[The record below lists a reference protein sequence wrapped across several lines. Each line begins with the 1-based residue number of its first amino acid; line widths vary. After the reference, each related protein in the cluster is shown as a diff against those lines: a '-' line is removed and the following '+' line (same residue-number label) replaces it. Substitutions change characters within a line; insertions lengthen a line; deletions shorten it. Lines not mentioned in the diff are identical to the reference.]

1 MKKSLL
7 TLCLLVLPLIS
18 CQAEEVQ
25 MIGPC
30 EPYELTASMVEQN
43 DCQYTLAFAHGN
55 ERIYVDRSSCH
66 GYTMG
71 QGMHYACIAVRV
83 LEEDEGDTCEPF
95 VMQFKANEDGWYYQ
109 EGEEENPWI
118 PLLFVSE
125 EQKEI
130 AIEEMGYTMYL
141 NQYHIVPCEILKI
154 VFAEV
159 EGRSVVT
166 VE

>member
-43 DCQYTLAFAHGN
+43 DVQYTLAFAHGN

-66 GYTMG
+66 RYTLG
-71 QGMHYACIAVRV
+71 QETVYACIAVRI
-83 LEEDEGDTCEPF
+83 LEEEEGETCTPF
-95 VMQFKANEDGWYYQ
+95 VMQFQASEGGWQYQ
-109 EGEEENPWI
+109 EEEGPWI
-118 PLLFVSE
+118 PIFFLTE
-125 EQKEI
+125 EQKDI
-130 AIEEMGYTMYL
+130 AIEDMGYAMYVVD
-141 NQYHIVPCEILKI
+141 YHVVATEVLKK

-159 EGRSVVT
+159 EGGSVT
-166 VE
+166 GDW